1 MAKQI
6 EKQERTERRV
16 TSRDVPRLLEA
27 LAGND
32 VEAQCD
38 ALRDLCPC
46 RNRRYDREV
55 WRAIFD
61 AYASSED
68 ASVRDQAIHA
78 IETLRGR
85 VRTDPRSQELV
96 RWLAEQGVVDP
107 LGLETAIPLW
117 NPRPTVRRCPL
128 RATPWHKAGLPPIP
142 RWERGHRS
150 RPNKQK

>member
-1 MAKQI
+1 MAKQ
-6 EKQERTERRV
+6 ERVNRRV
-16 TSRDVPRLLEA
+16 TSRDVPGLLEA

-61 AYASSED
+61 LYAGSEE

-85 VRTDPRSQELV
+85 VRIDPRSQELV
-96 RWLAEQGVVDP
+96 RWLGEQDVAEP
-107 LGLETAIPLW
+107 FGLEAAIPLW
-117 NPRPTVRRCPL
+117 RTVGR
-128 RATPWHKAGLPPIP
+128 KSSLPPMP

-150 RPNKQK
+150 RPNKQR